1 MTDEG
6 EDENEVATKKRKVSK
21 ATPKKTPKKKS
32 LQGKKSLQENRE
44 EKEGPHR

>member
-21 ATPKKTPKKKS
+21 ATPKKDLAIITPITY
-32 LQGKKSLQENRE
+32 LCVELIYL
-44 EKEGPHR
+44 EGR